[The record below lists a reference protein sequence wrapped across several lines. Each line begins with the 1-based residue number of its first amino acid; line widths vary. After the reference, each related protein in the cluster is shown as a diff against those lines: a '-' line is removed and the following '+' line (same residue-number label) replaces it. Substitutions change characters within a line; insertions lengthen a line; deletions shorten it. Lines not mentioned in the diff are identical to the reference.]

1 MVVTRWQMIFLSL
14 FFSSPTHARH
24 LLFITLCMPQ
34 APLPCVH
41 LCLFGPCLSP
51 LAWWAPLRTRHFCN
65 RPSLSDLFSILSSTA
80 NLKLLYWS
88 FTDLVNLP
96 PGSLSPA
103 TFSGLDLNMSVS
115 FSPSKVYKTEIEK
128 GFLKAFSIPVVHSEC
143 IPSWNVHLAWGLS
156 SIPQL
161 MSLHSLAWGIY
172 HTWLNVFRKIHFG
185 VTFYLDKMSNL

>member
-1 MVVTRWQMIFLSL
+1 MNKKHWKQNNQKRRAAPGILGRDRLIGKQSWDPILYFRTVKLEIIFR
-14 FFSSPTHARH
+14 SP
-24 LLFITLCMPQ
+24 
-34 APLPCVH
+34 
-41 LCLFGPCLSP
+41 GPKL
-51 LAWWAPLRTRHFCN
+51 CN

-143 IPSWNVHLAWGLS
+143 IPSWNVHLA
-156 SIPQL
+156 
-161 MSLHSLAWGIY
+161 
-172 HTWLNVFRKIHFG
+172 
-185 VTFYLDKMSNL
+185 